1 MAERKMTKKQ
11 LEAENEEL
19 KAQMQHLITEGQ
31 RVSELAQGFQSQSSQ
46 RLILIRL
53 LESFVNTTN
62 NALVQLQRD
71 LNEVQGPRQQDS
83 TEEEEK

>member
-1 MAERKMTKKQ
+1 VIDMTERKMTKKQ

-19 KAQMQHLITEGQ
+19 KSQMQHLITEGQ
-31 RVSELAQGFQSQSSQ
+31 RVAEVAQGLQNQSAQ
-46 RLILIRL
+46 RLVLIRL

-71 LNEVQGPRQQDS
+71 LNEVQAPQKQ
-83 TEEEEK
+83 EESED

>member
-1 MAERKMTKKQ
+1 MTEKKKTKKE

-19 KAQMQHLITEGQ
+19 KSQMQHLITEGQ
-31 RVSELAQGFQSQSSQ
+31 RVSEVAQGLQNQSAQ
-46 RLILIRL
+46 RLVLIRL

-71 LNEVQGPRQQDS
+71 LNEVQGPQKQ
-83 TEEEEK
+83 EESED

>member
-1 MAERKMTKKQ
+1 MTEKKMTKKQ

-19 KAQMQHLITEGQ
+19 KTQIQQLIAEGQ
-31 RVSELAQGFQSQSSQ
+31 RVSEVAQGLQNQSAQ
-46 RLILIRL
+46 RLVLIRL

-71 LNEVQGPRQQDS
+71 LNEVQGPPQQ
-83 TEEEEK
+83 EESEG